1 MYRVCFFLIIMAF
14 FSVWSGNHNT
24 RWLCGSTDF
33 SFEQTDGIRVAFAQ
47 EQGDETWGTEDQT
60 GIFIGQDKSGDY
72 LLEVRPKEQNQTSPY
87 DFGQINIHP
96 EIYLPDGSKDSSE

>member
-1 MYRVCFFLIIMAF
+1 MAF
-14 FSVWSGNHNT
+14 FSVWPGNHNT
-24 RWLCGSTDF
+24 RGLGDSTDF

-47 EQGDETWGTEDQT
+47 EQGDETWGTDDQT
-60 GIFIGQDKSGDY
+60 GIVIGRDLENGDY